1 MSIPDRPK
9 FLTTRVSGNDGDA
22 AGCLGLSGRLDFIQ
36 DGCLGASRR
45 LDLIQARDD
54 AAAEDVGSFRSYF
67 DNDVAEFAGIGHGL
81 LVGGLRQVDL
91 LDQRFRDRGAEA

>member
-9 FLTTRVSGNDGDA
+9 FLTTRVSGNDGNA
-22 AGCLGLSGRLDFIQ
+22 AGGLWLSGRLDFIQ
-36 DGCLGASRR
+36 DGCLGASRS
-45 LDLIQARDD
+45 LDLIQASDD

-91 LDQRFRDRGAEA
+91 LDQRFRDRGEA